1 MCTFNI
7 AFKYSL
13 VYYHYRTKTQEGTQM
28 AKANVYDMVTNRI
41 IAELEKGKIPWQ
53 KPWTGIRSGA
63 YNRITKRPYSL
74 LNQMLLQHNGEYA
87 TFKQWQ
93 DLGGHIR
100 KGEKSEIVCFWKIFE
115 SKENNPDTEEIEIKK
130 IPLLRYYNVFHIS
143 QVEGVEPLTE
153 EQLNDKVEPIEA
165 GDKIITEYI
174 KREHLKFVECKS
186 NQAYYSPSSDTVV
199 VPLKEQCQLINEW
212 YSIAFHEISHSS
224 GHKSRLNRI
233 QTGAISAFGS
243 QDYSKEELV
252 AELSSATLMS
262 VAGLETPK
270 TFRNSTAYIQNWLQV
285 LRNDNKF
292 IVSAS
297 SKAEK
302 AVNYILAKA

>member
-186 NQAYYSPSSDTVV
+186 NQAYYSPSNDTVV

-224 GHKSRLNRI
+224 GYKSRLNRI